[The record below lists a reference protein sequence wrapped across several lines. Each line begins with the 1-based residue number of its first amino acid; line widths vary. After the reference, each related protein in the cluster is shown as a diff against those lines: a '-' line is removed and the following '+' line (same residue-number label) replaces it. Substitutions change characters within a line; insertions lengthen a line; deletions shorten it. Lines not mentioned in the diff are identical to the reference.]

1 LQPVSASISDIT
13 GRGTADASFIESRR
27 FQSSHQEKGHQ
38 EMKAAFAVWD
48 QRIAPVFDFARR
60 ILLVEVESGRVVGEA
75 RELLPGESET
85 GKGLRLVELGVD
97 TLVCGAISRP
107 MQAMVAAHGIRVIP
121 FVGGDLKEVI
131 QAWVNGRLQDGLF
144 VMPGCRGRGGRFG
157 HKPGFVEKEDVMK
170 ERNRGGIG
178 SGSGQGRGRGGQ
190 GFGRMGGPS
199 AAGPGGDCVCPQ
211 CGRKEPHERGVP
223 CMRKQ
228 CPACGVAM
236 TRS

>member
-1 LQPVSASISDIT
+1 
-13 GRGTADASFIESRR
+13 
-27 FQSSHQEKGHQ
+27 
-38 EMKAAFAVWD
+38 MKAAFAVWNH
-48 QRIAPVFDFARR
+48 RIAPVFDFARQ
-60 ILLVEVESGRVVGEA
+60 ILLVEVESGGVVGEA
-75 RELLPGESET
+75 QESLPGDPGT

-107 MQAMVAAHGIRVIP
+107 MQAMVAANGIRVIP

-144 VMPGCRGRGGRFG
+144 VMPGCRGRGDRFG
-157 HKPGFVEKEDVMK
+157 HKPGYAGKEDVMK
-170 ERNRGGIG
+170 GRNRGGIG
-178 SGSGQGRGRGGQ
+178 SGSGQGRGGGGQ

-199 AAGPGGDCVCPQ
+199 AAGPGGYCVCPQ

-223 CMRKQ
+223 CMRKK